1 MKLIHTFEGKL
12 PVNFR
17 MDSVNKAALNIYEQ
31 NRHGSQQNNHTSAG
45 PIGVNLHFF
54 QLFFQFLFT
63 LK

>member
-12 PVNFR
+12 PTNIR
-17 MDSVNKAALNIYEQ
+17 MHSANKAVLTKYEQ
-31 NRHGSQQNNHTSAG
+31 NRHDNQHNNDTSAG

-54 QLFFQFLFT
+54 ELLFQFIFT